1 MNDDEQNYDNFYS
14 NSFLSQTSTT
24 NSNKD
29 PFNTEINTITITEN
43 KYHYLCPECY
53 KFPLIDFY
61 KYKYTCSCVNKDKQ
75 KTIKH
80 LIDGIS
86 RYYLNNSF
94 ISTDENHEKNNDYIN
109 GLSCL
114 EHNKIFE
121 YFCKNCLKN
130 LCKECKEKKDHVSHE
145 IEVIQKINKEKMDIL
160 KKIIKEKNIN
170 YNEIISNEEETIE
183 IINHTINCELI
194 SKPQEKEL
202 YKLINIIIEDYT
214 YYPNYIH
221 IFNIKNIFNFLEIKN
236 ISNEKEIKLSNF
248 PEENDVIINKYYNS
262 NIPMEEDIYTSLKQ
276 LNIYIRDFIIFVR
289 VTKKSEIKNCRNGI
303 FFYFIVLDRDGNQ
316 MQCMCFNQAAY
327 KFNKIIEE
335 EQVYEIKGGDVIEND
350 IKYSRIKSDY
360 KIVLGEN
367 TEITKKI
374 DDGSIKM
381 NNMTIV
387 SIKDIQNMHLFSIV
401 DVCVVVLNVGE
412 KTIKNTS
419 KGNQYL
425 KRITI
430 GDVSKY
436 KIEISLWGVHSDI
449 NVKKGDI
456 LLINNV
462 RIQEFQGRI
471 LNSYD
476 ETCLKINP
484 PNTTKFLKELEV
496 FKSKGGLHG
505 VFLDLKNNSKMYNKF
520 EENKNTYTDYIKD
533 VVEFKDNYHS
543 PIITAKVIQLLHDE
557 KNFYIGCSDENCKKK
572 LKYEEDKG
580 EYVCPRCRKR
590 IKKPTYYYNLNL
602 RVKDVRSEYWITIIG
617 KTAEYIMKC
626 TAEKYKDYLNNKDVK
641 KLKEITDGITFKVF
655 NFWVI
660 PKLEKY
666 NNICRQRI
674 FAYKIEPYNEKN
686 ELHK

>member
-1 MNDDEQNYDNFYS
+1 
-14 NSFLSQTSTT
+14 
-24 NSNKD
+24 
-29 PFNTEINTITITEN
+29 
-43 KYHYLCPECY
+43 
-53 KFPLIDFY
+53 
-61 KYKYTCSCVNKDKQ
+61 
-75 KTIKH
+75 
-80 LIDGIS
+80 
-86 RYYLNNSF
+86 
-94 ISTDENHEKNNDYIN
+94 
-109 GLSCL
+109 
-114 EHNKIFE
+114 
-121 YFCKNCLKN
+121 
-130 LCKECKEKKDHVSHE
+130 
-145 IEVIQKINKEKMDIL
+145 
-160 KKIIKEKNIN
+160 
-170 YNEIISNEEETIE
+170 
-183 IINHTINCELI
+183 
-194 SKPQEKEL
+194 
-202 YKLINIIIEDYT
+202 
-214 YYPNYIH
+214 
-221 IFNIKNIFNFLEIKN
+221 
-236 ISNEKEIKLSNF
+236 
-248 PEENDVIINKYYNS
+248 
-262 NIPMEEDIYTSLKQ
+262 MEEDIYTSLKQ

-289 VTKKSEIKNCRNGI
+289 VTKKSEIKNCKNGI

-316 MQCMCFNQAAY
+316 MQCMCFNQAAS

-335 EQVYEIKGGDVIEND
+335 EQVYEIKGGDVIKND
-350 IKYSRIKSDY
+350 VKYSRIKSDY
-360 KIVLGEN
+360 KLVLGEN

-387 SIKDIQNMHLFSIV
+387 RIKDIQNMDLCSIV

-484 PNTTKFLKELEV
+484 PNTNKFVKELEV

-580 EYVCPRCRKR
+580 EYVCPRCRK
-590 IKKPTYYYNLNL
+590 
-602 RVKDVRSEYWITIIG
+602 E
-617 KTAEYIMKC
+617 
-626 TAEKYKDYLNNKDVK
+626 
-641 KLKEITDGITFKVF
+641 
-655 NFWVI
+655 
-660 PKLEKY
+660 
-666 NNICRQRI
+666 
-674 FAYKIEPYNEKN
+674 
-686 ELHK
+686 